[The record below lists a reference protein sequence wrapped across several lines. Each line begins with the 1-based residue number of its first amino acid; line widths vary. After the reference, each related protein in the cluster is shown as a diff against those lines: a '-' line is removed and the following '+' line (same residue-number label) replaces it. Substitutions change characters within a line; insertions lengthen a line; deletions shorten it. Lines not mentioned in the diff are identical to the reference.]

1 MNRIETL
8 QNLYRLFPEK
18 NGAAFDFSLI
28 EKFLQQ
34 KMGVKKALF
43 VFRQKDGLKTAEG
56 HKPFN
61 LETQKTILARLSR
74 FPQPW
79 IYPSKNH
86 FPWLGFWP
94 VMTGDGWAGCYAL
107 GKKTGKEG
115 LSAEEGRLM
124 ELLADRTGLFLEER
138 RLWQCLE
145 KADRQ
150 SSLGF
155 LSAAMIHEIRNPLAA
170 LSALAQLL
178 PQKKGDSN
186 FMESFERLMIRETG
200 RLTDLTEN
208 FLGFLKP
215 TQEKAARIDFTGIV
229 SQMMDLLRPL
239 FTAKRIQLKVN
250 NPAGLYLM
258 GDESQIKSLVLN
270 LSQNALE
277 SAGPAGTVA
286 VSTAWLP
293 RSAYGPEPWVEFKV
307 KNDGTGISKE
317 NLKDIFTPYFSLKE
331 KGSGLGLAIC
341 QKVVENHRGFIKA
354 GSSSHRTVFQVFL
367 PALPKSGKTA

>member
-1 MNRIETL
+1 MNRIEIL

-18 NGAAFDFSLI
+18 SGSTADFSLV

-34 KMGVKKALF
+34 KMAVKKAVF
-43 VFRQKDGLKTAEG
+43 AFRQRDGLKTPEG
-56 HKPFN
+56 QMPFN
-61 LETQKTILARLSR
+61 TETQKTILARLNR
-74 FPQPW
+74 LPQPW
-79 IYPSKNH
+79 IFPPKSR

-94 VMTGDGWAGCYAL
+94 VITGDGWVGCYAL

-155 LSAAMIHEIRNPLAA
+155 LSAAMIHEIRNPLSA

-178 PQKKGDSN
+178 PQKKGDAG
-186 FMESFERLMIRETG
+186 FMESFERLMLRETG

-215 TQEKAARIDFTGIV
+215 TQEKATRIDFTGTV
-229 SQMMDLLRPL
+229 NQMMDLLKPL
-239 FTAKRIQLKVN
+239 FTSKKIQLRLT

-258 GDESQIKSLVLN
+258 GDEPQIKSLVLN
-270 LSQNALE
+270 LCKNALE
-277 SAGPAGTVA
+277 SAGPGGIVVISTDWLSRAPYGTN
-286 VSTAWLP
+286 
-293 RSAYGPEPWVEFKV
+293 PWVRLKV
-307 KNDGTGISKE
+307 KNNGSSISKE
-317 NLKDIFTPYFSLKE
+317 NLKNIFAPYFSSKE
-331 KGSGLGLAIC
+331 KGTGLGLAIC
-341 QKVVENHRGFIKA
+341 KKVVENHEGILKA
-354 GSSSHRTVFQVFL
+354 SSTNHNTVFQVLL
-367 PALPKSGKTA
+367 PALPKV